1 MTARSIQ
8 KAEWASFCAGVSK
21 ALQGSDAEIEVASLE
36 LGNQVENEWAP
47 WIGISY
53 DPKDDIIDIALEEH
67 DHIVNR
73 PIEMLADMDDVNI
86 SALQI
91 TDAEGARHLL
101 RLRGLLF
108 FPAPRSP

>member
-1 MTARSIQ
+1 MTARSIE

-21 ALQGSDAEIEVASLE
+21 ALEGSEAEIEVASLD
-36 LGNQVENEWAP
+36 LGNQIEKEWAP

-53 DPKDDIIDIALEEH
+53 DPKDDTFDIALEDI

-73 PIEMLADMDDVNI
+73 PQELLADMDDVNI

-91 TDAEGARHLL
+91 IDGNGIRHLVQL
-101 RLRGLLF
+101 KGLLF
-108 FPAPRSP
+108 FPAPQ